1 MAQCLGLYIEENI
14 IKYAKVSKDHDNIKI
29 ESFGIKF
36 YENLTNAINQII
48 EETYSYKTPI
58 SVNLSEEM
66 YTYFNMFSLLSKKDL
81 QKAIEVEFESYCSD
95 KGYNPNVFEKR
106 YALVDST
113 EDKEK
118 IKVIHVAANKI
129 EINKKL
135 QDFTK
140 YRLTNISPISM
151 TIPNI
156 ADLQPKQNAII
167 VNIENKTRITTI
179 IDEKI
184 YNVETLDQ
192 GSEEILQKIN
202 MKENS
207 FSKSYEICKNT
218 TIYTAEG
225 RELGEDTQG
234 HLEDIMPTLF
244 NIVGRVQKIINE
256 SLNRIEV
263 VYITGTAS
271 VINNIDLYFQEYLT
285 GVKCEI
291 LKPYFIKKLIKETN
305 IKDYIEVNS
314 AISLALQ
321 GLNEGIEGM
330 NFKKTTLMD
339 KLSITM
345 PEIEKTNNKE
355 KNKNKNNTNKKKS
368 NIDLNFDF
376 SAKLDAVEYNLLR
389 TAVGILIFIIIFS
402 GFSALLTKQINKKQ
416 DEVAK
421 VINNTNSQILLA
433 KQDENRIKTR
443 KNEYTQLIQ
452 NLQELSDRINE
463 INQTRN
469 SIPNLLYKVMTDI
482 PENVQITS
490 IENTTNRHIV
500 IKVQADKYEQIGYF
514 KAKIKSA
521 NVLTDVISNSGV
533 KENDVVKVT
542 IEGDL
547 P

>member
-1 MAQCLGLYIEENI
+1 MAQCLGLYVEENI
-14 IKYAKVSKDHDNIKI
+14 IKYAKISKDHDNIKI

-81 QKAIEVEFESYCSD
+81 QKAIEVEVESYCSD
-95 KGYNPNVFEKR
+95 KEYNPNVFEKR
-106 YALVDST
+106 YALVNNTD
-113 EDKEK
+113 DKEK

-135 QDFTK
+135 QDFSK

-156 ADLQPKQNAII
+156 ADIAPRQNSII

-179 IDEKI
+179 IDQKI
-184 YNVETLDQ
+184 YDVETLDQ

-202 MKENS
+202 IKENS

-225 RELGEDTQG
+225 KELGEDTQG

-244 NIVGRVQKIINE
+244 NIVGKVQKIINE
-256 SLNRIEV
+256 SLNRIET

-285 GVKCEI
+285 SVKCEI

-330 NFKKTTLMD
+330 NFKKTTLAD
-339 KLSITM
+339 KLAITTSSKT
-345 PEIEKTNNKE
+345 EKTNKAD
-355 KNKNKNNTNKKKS
+355 NKKSGTSKKK
-368 NIDLNFDF
+368 NGWDLNFDF
-376 SAKLDAVEYNLLR
+376 SGKLDGVEYNLLR
-389 TAVGILIFIIIFS
+389 TAIGILIFIIIF
-402 GFSALLTKQINKKQ
+402 GVFSTLLTNQINKKQ
-416 DEVAK
+416 EQIASL
-421 VINNTNSQILLA
+421 ITNTNSQISLA
-433 KQDENRIKTR
+433 KSDDTKLKTR
-443 KNEYTQLIQ
+443 KNEYTKLIQ
-452 NLQELSDRINE
+452 NLQELSDRIND
-463 INQTRN
+463 INQSRN
-469 SIPNLLYKVMTDI
+469 SIPNLLYEIMTVI
-482 PENVQITS
+482 PEDVQITS
-490 IENTTNRHIV
+490 IQNTTKRHIV
-500 IKVQADKYEQIGYF
+500 IEAQAEKYEQIGYF
-514 KAKIKSA
+514 KAKLKSA
-521 NVLTDVISNSGV
+521 NILTDVISNSGV
-533 KENDVVKVT
+533 KEDKIVKVT

>member
-1 MAQCLGLYIEENI
+1 MSSCLGLYIENNI

-291 LKPYFIKKLIKETN
+291 LKPYFIKKLKR
-305 IKDYIEVNS
+305 
-314 AISLALQ
+314 
-321 GLNEGIEGM
+321 
-330 NFKKTTLMD
+330 
-339 KLSITM
+339 
-345 PEIEKTNNKE
+345 NK
-355 KNKNKNNTNKKKS
+355 
-368 NIDLNFDF
+368 
-376 SAKLDAVEYNLLR
+376 YQR
-389 TAVGILIFIIIFS
+389 
-402 GFSALLTKQINKKQ
+402 
-416 DEVAK
+416 
-421 VINNTNSQILLA
+421 
-433 KQDENRIKTR
+433 
-443 KNEYTQLIQ
+443 
-452 NLQELSDRINE
+452 
-463 INQTRN
+463 
-469 SIPNLLYKVMTDI
+469 LYR
-482 PENVQITS
+482 S
-490 IENTTNRHIV
+490 
-500 IKVQADKYEQIGYF
+500 
-514 KAKIKSA
+514 
-521 NVLTDVISNSGV
+521 
-533 KENDVVKVT
+533 
-542 IEGDL
+542 
-547 P
+547 

>member
-1 MAQCLGLYIEENI
+1 MAQCLGLYVEENI

-106 YALVDST
+106 YALVNNTD
-113 EDKEK
+113 DKEK

-135 QDFTK
+135 QDFSK

-156 ADLQPKQNAII
+156 ADIAPRQNSII

-179 IDEKI
+179 IDQKI
-184 YNVETLDQ
+184 YDVETLDQ

-225 RELGEDTQG
+225 KELGEDTQG

-256 SLNRIEV
+256 SLNRIET

-285 GVKCEI
+285 SVKCEI

-330 NFKKTTLMD
+330 NFKKTTLAD
-339 KLSITM
+339 KLAITTSSKT
-345 PEIEKTNNKE
+345 EKTNKAD
-355 KNKNKNNTNKKKS
+355 NKKNGTSKKK
-368 NIDLNFDF
+368 NGWDLNFDF
-376 SAKLDAVEYNLLR
+376 SGKLDGVEYNLLR
-389 TAVGILIFIIIFS
+389 TAIGILIFIIIF
-402 GFSALLTKQINKKQ
+402 GVFSTLLTNQINKKQ
-416 DEVAK
+416 EQIARL
-421 VINNTNSQILLA
+421 ITNTNSQISLA
-433 KQDENRIKTR
+433 KSDDTKLKTR
-443 KNEYTQLIQ
+443 KNEYTKLIQ
-452 NLQELSDRINE
+452 NLQELSDRIND
-463 INQTRN
+463 INQSRN
-469 SIPNLLYKVMTDI
+469 SIPNLLYEIMTVI
-482 PENVQITS
+482 PEDVQITS
-490 IENTTNRHIV
+490 IQNTTKRHIV
-500 IKVQADKYEQIGYF
+500 IEAQAEKYEQIGYF
-514 KAKIKSA
+514 KAKLKSA
-521 NVLTDVISNSGV
+521 NILTDVISNSGV
-533 KENDVVKVT
+533 KEDKIVKVT

>member
-106 YALVDST
+106 YALVDSA

-192 GSEEILQKIN
+192 GSKEILQKIN

>member
-1 MAQCLGLYIEENI
+1 MAQCLGLYVEENI
-14 IKYAKVSKDHDNIKI
+14 IKYAKISKDHDNIKI

-106 YALVDST
+106 YALVNNTD
-113 EDKEK
+113 DKEK

-135 QDFTK
+135 QDFSK

-156 ADLQPKQNAII
+156 ADIAPRQNSII

-179 IDEKI
+179 IDQKI
-184 YNVETLDQ
+184 YDVETLDQ

-202 MKENS
+202 IKENS

-225 RELGEDTQG
+225 KELGEDTQG

-256 SLNRIEV
+256 SLNRIET

-285 GVKCEI
+285 SVKCEI

-330 NFKKTTLMD
+330 NFKKTTLAD
-339 KLSITM
+339 KLAITTSSKT
-345 PEIEKTNNKE
+345 EKTNKAD
-355 KNKNKNNTNKKKS
+355 NKKSGTSKKK
-368 NIDLNFDF
+368 NGWDLNFDF
-376 SAKLDAVEYNLLR
+376 SGKLDGVEYNLLR
-389 TAVGILIFIIIFS
+389 TAIGILIFIIIF
-402 GFSALLTKQINKKQ
+402 GVFSTLLTNQINKKQ
-416 DEVAK
+416 EQIASL
-421 VINNTNSQILLA
+421 ITNTNSQISLA
-433 KQDENRIKTR
+433 KSDDTKLKTR
-443 KNEYTQLIQ
+443 KNEYTKLIQ
-452 NLQELSDRINE
+452 NLQELSDRIND
-463 INQTRN
+463 INQSRN
-469 SIPNLLYKVMTDI
+469 SIPNLLYEIMTVI
-482 PENVQITS
+482 PEDVQITS
-490 IENTTNRHIV
+490 IQNTTKRHIV
-500 IKVQADKYEQIGYF
+500 IEAQAEKYEQIGYF
-514 KAKIKSA
+514 KAKLKSA
-521 NVLTDVISNSGV
+521 NILTDVISNSGV
-533 KENDVVKVT
+533 KEDKIVKVT

>member
-106 YALVDST
+106 YALVDNT

-271 VINNIDLYFQEYLT
+271 AINNIDLYFQEYLT

-345 PEIEKTNNKE
+345 PELDKTKNKE
-355 KNKNKNNTNKKKS
+355 KNKNTTNKKKS
-368 NIDLNFDF
+368 NININFDF
-376 SAKLDAVEYNLLR
+376 SAKLDGVEYNLLR

-421 VINNTNSQILLA
+421 VINNTNSQISLA
-433 KQDENRIKTR
+433 RQDENRIKTR

-490 IENTTNRHIV
+490 IENTTNKHIV

-514 KAKIKSA
+514 KAKIKTA

>member
-1 MAQCLGLYIEENI
+1 MAQCLGLYVEENI
-14 IKYAKVSKDHDNIKI
+14 IKYAKISKDHDNIKI

-106 YALVDST
+106 YALVNNTD
-113 EDKEK
+113 DKEK

-135 QDFTK
+135 QDFSK

-156 ADLQPKQNAII
+156 ADIAPRQNSII

-179 IDEKI
+179 IDQKI
-184 YNVETLDQ
+184 YDVETLDQ

-202 MKENS
+202 IKENS

-225 RELGEDTQG
+225 KELGEDTQG

-244 NIVGRVQKIINE
+244 NIVGRVQKIIND
-256 SLNRIEV
+256 SLNRIET

-285 GVKCEI
+285 SVKCEI

-330 NFKKTTLMD
+330 NFKKTTLAD
-339 KLSITM
+339 KLAITTSSKT
-345 PEIEKTNNKE
+345 EKTNKAD
-355 KNKNKNNTNKKKS
+355 NKKSGTSKKE
-368 NIDLNFDF
+368 NGWDLNFDF
-376 SAKLDAVEYNLLR
+376 SGKLDGVEYNLLR
-389 TAVGILIFIIIFS
+389 TAIGILIFIIIF
-402 GFSALLTKQINKKQ
+402 GVFSTLLTNQINKKQ
-416 DEVAK
+416 EKIASLIK
-421 VINNTNSQILLA
+421 NTNSQISLA
-433 KQDENRIKTR
+433 KSDDTKLKTR
-443 KNEYTQLIQ
+443 KNEYTKLIQ
-452 NLQELSDRINE
+452 NLQELSDRIND
-463 INQTRN
+463 INQSRN
-469 SIPNLLYKVMTDI
+469 SIPNLLYEIMTVI
-482 PENVQITS
+482 PEDVQITS
-490 IENTTNRHIV
+490 IQNTTKRHIV
-500 IKVQADKYEQIGYF
+500 IEAQAEKYEQIGYF
-514 KAKIKSA
+514 KAKLKSA
-521 NVLTDVISNSGV
+521 NILTDVISNSGV
-533 KENDVVKVT
+533 KEDKIVKVT

>member
-106 YALVDST
+106 YALVDNT

-156 ADLQPKQNAII
+156 ADLQPKQNSII

-271 VINNIDLYFQEYLT
+271 AINNIDLYFQEYLT

-345 PEIEKTNNKE
+345 PELDKTKNKE
-355 KNKNKNNTNKKKS
+355 KNKNTTNKKKS
-368 NIDLNFDF
+368 NININFDF
-376 SAKLDAVEYNLLR
+376 SAKLDGVEYNLLR

-421 VINNTNSQILLA
+421 VINNTNSQISLA
-433 KQDENRIKTR
+433 RQDENRIKTR

-490 IENTTNRHIV
+490 IENTTNKHIV